1 MIAPN
6 GRDLKYILGMDI
18 HKSASR
24 TCVVAFA
31 AVSLLAAGAVAGPL
45 VNQLGFYPE
54 AEKTVVYPGNDANGL
69 EVRDMNGKTVLTL
82 DAPMVYDWDYSGEEI
97 QTFDISAVK
106 APGTYRLFRGGTYV
120 GSPILVGEGVYG
132 DLVKASL

>member
-1 MIAPN
+1 MIAPK

-18 HKSASR
+18 RKSASR
-24 TCVVAFA
+24 TCVAVSA
-31 AVSLLAAGAVAGPL
+31 AVSLLAAVAVAGPL

-82 DAPMVYDWDYSGEEI
+82 DAPMAIW
-97 QTFDISAVK
+97 
-106 APGTYRLFRGGTYV
+106 
-120 GSPILVGEGVYG
+120 
-132 DLVKASL
+132 